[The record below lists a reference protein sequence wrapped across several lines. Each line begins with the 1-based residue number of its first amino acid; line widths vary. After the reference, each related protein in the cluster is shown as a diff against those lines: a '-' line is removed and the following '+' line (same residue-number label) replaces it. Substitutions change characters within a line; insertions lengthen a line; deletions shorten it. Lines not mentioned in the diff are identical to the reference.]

1 MGARRHAKRRDWPA
15 NLYQQPSGYYYFRNP
30 QTKKV
35 TGLGRDKP
43 TAFQLARA
51 ANAKLE
57 LTPKTALLDAM
68 LGIKRLYMTEWLD
81 EYLVLWE
88 AETSPVPGT
97 VRSAKQLIT
106 RAKAADFAGMA
117 LNEIATKDIAAFLD
131 SIKADSVALN
141 MRSRLHDAFRMA
153 ETKGLIETGRNPV
166 TATKP
171 RDYQVKRERLT
182 LEQFMAIY
190 ATVTHWAK
198 NGMMLAL
205 LTGQRLEDV
214 VEMKFSDYRDGYLFV
229 TQGKTGYKLQQDGTI
244 RLDAVGLTIADVI
257 KQCRDRYISKYMVHH
272 TRKSSTC
279 QPGGSV
285 TPHGLSA
292 AFTRARVDCEIVA
305 TQEGGTPPTFHEI
318 RSLAERLY
326 KKQYGAEFAQAI
338 MGHKHAKMTAEYDDL
353 RGGGWNIVSARKA
366 M

>member
-15 NLYQQPSGYYYFRNP
+15 NLYQQPSGYFYFRNP
-30 QTKKV
+30 LTKKI

-43 TAFQLARA
+43 IAMQLARA

-57 LTPKTALLDAM
+57 TTPKAALLDAI
-68 LGIKRLYMTEWLD
+68 LGIKRLYMTDWLD

-97 VRSAKQLIT
+97 VRSARQLTT
-106 RAKAADFAGMA
+106 RAKGADFAGMA
-117 LNEIATKDIAAFLD
+117 LGDITTKDIAEFLD

-153 ETKGLIETGRNPV
+153 ETKGLIKTGQNPV

-171 RDYQVKRERLT
+171 RDYKVKRERLT
-182 LEQFMAIY
+182 LEQFMDIR
-190 ATVTHWAK
+190 ATVTHWAA

-205 LTGQRLEDV
+205 LTGQRIEDI
-214 VEMKFSDYRDGYLFV
+214 VEMKFSDYKDGFLYI
-229 TQGKTGYKLQQDGTI
+229 TQGKTGYKLQQDGSI
-244 RLDAVGLTIADVI
+244 RLDAAGMTIAECI
-257 KQCRDRYISKYMVHH
+257 KQCRDRYISKFMVHH

-279 QPGGSV
+279 QPGEQV
-285 TPHGLSA
+285 TSHGLSA

-305 TQEGGTPPTFHEI
+305 LQSGGTPPTFHEI

-353 RGGGWNIVSARKA
+353 RGGGWNVVTAKQAI
-366 M
+366 